1 MTDEQ
6 IEQVDEDSPKRGRK
20 AKADEV
26 SSDDI
31 KSLVKSVA
39 QIADNQPKFRK
50 LGIHETKFPTPWN
63 PTGERRT
70 LKMKPAAFFQNG
82 ARVNVAMLSDEEI
95 TLINQLKPG
104 LYNKKKWQVVRKRD
118 KSLHLH
124 YPNATLE
131 HRFDLNIQ
139 AGGQFAGM
147 LKLIVTEQE
156 AQEQR
161 RKQGMDDDDEE

>member
-1 MTDEQ
+1 MTKQ
-6 IEQVDEDSPKRGRK
+6 TEDVVESKPRGRK
-20 AKADEV
+20 KDEDV
-26 SSDDI
+26 SNEDI

-39 QIADNQPKFRK
+39 QIAENQPKFRK
-50 LGIHETKFPTPWN
+50 LGIHETTFPTPWN
-63 PTGERRT
+63 PSGERRS
-70 LKMKPAAFFQNG
+70 LKLKPTALFQNG
-82 ARVNVAMLSDEEI
+82 ARVNPAMLSDEEI
-95 TLINQLKPG
+95 ELINQLKPG

-139 AGGQFAGM
+139 AQGQFAGM
-147 LKLIVTEQE
+147 LRLIITEQE

-161 RKQGMDDDDEE
+161 RKNGLDDEDED